1 MFNFGKKKQPKN
13 PIEQLTVDELRAAR
27 VRMEQSR
34 NKVLKDIGDL
44 EGQKARIFQEGAA
57 TPDMRSRRLAAQR
70 IKETEEQIKQLD
82 QQLAFYEKQLQ
93 LVSRFEFMKRNSN
106 QLMESGIDKLFGK
119 LDTDEVRKYIEDL
132 TLNGA
137 VNMERLEEI
146 SNMLGEALNTGMT
159 GETDPE
165 IARLMIE
172 MERASLGSADDL
184 ADHEAPQ
191 QADAAEAGGE
201 PRERN

>member
-1 MFNFGKKKQPKN
+1 MFNFMKKQPKN

-34 NKVLKDIGDL
+34 DKVLKNISDL
-44 EGQKARIFQEGAA
+44 EGQKARLFQEGAG

-82 QQLAFYEKQLQ
+82 QQLTFYEKQLQ
-93 LVSRFEFMKRNSN
+93 LVSRFEFLKRNSN
-106 QLMESGIDKLFGK
+106 QAMESGIDKLLGT
-119 LDTDEVRKYIEDL
+119 LDTGEVRKYIEDL

-137 VNMERLEEI
+137 VNMERLEEL
-146 SNMLGEALNTGMT
+146 STMLGEALNTGMT

-165 IARLMIE
+165 IARLMVE
-172 MERASLGSADDL
+172 MERASLSSVGNLEGQDLSAQTGESD
-184 ADHEAPQ
+184 AP
-191 QADAAEAGGE
+191 ANES
-201 PRERN
+201 RERN